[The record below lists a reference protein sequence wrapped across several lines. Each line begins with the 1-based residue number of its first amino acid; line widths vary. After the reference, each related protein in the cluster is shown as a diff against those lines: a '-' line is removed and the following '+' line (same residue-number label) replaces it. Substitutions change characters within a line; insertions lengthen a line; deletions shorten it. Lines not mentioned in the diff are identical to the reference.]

1 MKTNSIAALVSAY
14 AIALFVTSCDSKQ
27 EQVRE
32 EKLEQKAESI
42 DATADQLRK
51 DGERVAEMKEESADA
66 IREKSERAA
75 DATEDSADATRKNV
89 EQRAD
94 QLEEAADDVR
104 EKK

>member
-1 MKTNSIAALVSAY
+1 MKTNSIAAIVSAS

-32 EKLEQKAESI
+32 EKLEDKAENI

-51 DGERVAEMKEESADA
+51 DGERVADMKEANADA
-66 IREKSERAA
+66 IR
-75 DATEDSADATRKNV
+75 KNV
-89 EQRAD
+89 ENRAD
-94 QLEEAADDVR
+94 QIEETADDVR